1 MSLDAEAYVEM
12 QVQFDWYAG
21 GGLDIAFLGAAQVDA
36 HGDVNVSKFNGQ
48 FVGCGG
54 FIDITQHTKKIVYCG
69 SFTAGGLKV
78 AVADGKL
85 SILQEG
91 KARKYVN
98 EVEQVTFSGAY
109 ATQIKQK
116 VIFITERAVFELR
129 DGFLMLTEVAPGVDV
144 EKDIFAHMD
153 FVPQKSPQLKSMPIE
168 IFRPKWGG
176 LRASLESKNAIR
188 VPAAA

>member
-78 AVADGKL
+78 AVAEGKL
-85 SILQEG
+85 SILKEG

-129 DGFLMLTEVAPGVDV
+129 DGVLILTEVAPGVDV